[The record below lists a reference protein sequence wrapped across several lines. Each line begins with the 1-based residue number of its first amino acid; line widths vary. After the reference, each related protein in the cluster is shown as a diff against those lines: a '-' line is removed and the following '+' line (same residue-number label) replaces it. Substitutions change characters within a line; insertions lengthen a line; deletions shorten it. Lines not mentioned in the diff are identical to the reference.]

1 MQHYTSI
8 RNNFYPF
15 LETRAPKS
23 LRSGILTLEEKWHL
37 LVQKGVVENSLFD
50 DVVCLPEFNTPIQD
64 MYAGKDLKVYASFI
78 QHPRGLLHA
87 NASQLNL
94 DFFLLTQERISSP
107 IPEGVFVRNREMIFI
122 EPGAKLWGCTIN
134 AEAGPVYI
142 GSNAEVMEGANLRGP
157 LSIGSDA
164 VVKMGTRIY
173 GATTIG
179 PSCTVGGE
187 IKNSI
192 IMGFSNKGHDGY
204 LGDSIIGEWCN
215 LGAGCSNSNI
225 KNSAGEVKV
234 WNQVQRTFEAAGQ
247 KCGLLMGDY
256 SRAAINTS
264 FNTGT
269 VVGVGANVF
278 GSGLTPKFIPD
289 FSWGWEN
296 NQIYRWEA
304 LIRDLKSWKKL
315 KNKTLSAEDI
325 RQLESIFAKTQNNP

>member
-1 MQHYTSI
+1 MQYSTSI
-8 RNNFYPF
+8 RNSFYPF
-15 LETRAPKS
+15 LETRTPAS
-23 LRSGILTLEEKWHL
+23 LRSGILTLEEKWQHI
-37 LVQKGVVENSLFD
+37 VQKGLVENVLID
-50 DVVCLPEFNTPIQD
+50 DNVVCLPEFNAPIQD
-64 MYAGKDLKVYASFI
+64 LYSGKELNASFI
-78 QHPRGLLHA
+78 QHPRELLQA

-94 DFFLLTQERISSP
+94 DFFLLTHNRISSP
-107 IPEGVFVRNREMIFI
+107 IPEGVWVRNREMIFI

-234 WNQVQRTFEAAGQ
+234 WNQANSTFEAAGQ

-269 VVGVGANVF
+269 VVGIGANVF

-296 NQIYRWEA
+296 KQIYRWEA
-304 LIRDLKSWKKL
+304 LIRDLQRWKKL